1 VKTVFETA
9 VKDRHPGSAS
19 DSGFSGLRS
28 ANIRVGVDVD
38 HTSHSPEEPQLE
50 PPPVEST
57 VPAALL
63 RDELERVLASREFQ
77 SSKLCQQFM
86 RYVEENTLNGH
97 PDTLKERTIG
107 IEVLG
112 KPASYEPSE
121 DAAVRV
127 RAGEVRKRL
136 RSYYSGKS
144 GAASVLID
152 LPPGTYVPEF
162 RYSDRAAASP
172 GPPQPRRRWRWFA
185 GGAILLLALAATTF
199 YWTRTGAAA
208 SPFNQFWSPVLQKH
222 KAVLVCAAP
231 VPVYSPVRTASN
243 APPTRLG
250 DFVLV
255 PGRFVAISDVNA
267 ALQIS
272 DMLARL
278 EQPYKL
284 RIGNEVTFRDL
295 RSAPVVLVG
304 FSYTQ
309 WHEIGEHF
317 RYSIDLSRRP
327 FGVLQDD
334 SPTNW
339 TIHTH
344 PDDPDLDEDYAIV
357 SRVLYPGTNNMIVEI
372 AGISHYGTEAAA
384 DLVTNPTLL
393 QDALRKLPAGWE
405 QKNVQIVLHT
415 EVVGGFPSVPTVVAT
430 HVW

>member
-1 VKTVFETA
+1 MLWICEGF
-9 VKDRHPGSAS
+9 DY
-19 DSGFSGLRS
+19 GFSGLCS
-28 ANIRVGVDVD
+28 ANIRLGVDVD
-38 HTSHSPEEPQLE
+38 HTSHSPQESQLE
-50 PPPVEST
+50 PPPVESKI
-57 VPAALL
+57 PAALL
-63 RDELERVLASREFQ
+63 REELQRVLASREFQ
-77 SSKLCQQFM
+77 SSKLCQQFL
-86 RYVEENTLNGH
+86 RYVVENTLNGH

-136 RSYYSGKS
+136 RSYYSSKS
-144 GAASVLID
+144 GAARVLID

-162 RYSDRAAASP
+162 RYSDQSAYFFGSHQP
-172 GPPQPRRRWRWFA
+172 GVRWRWLA
-185 GGAILLLALAATTF
+185 GAAILLFALAATAF
-199 YWTRTGAAA
+199 YWVRTRAEA

-222 KAVLVCAAP
+222 KAVFVCAAP
-231 VPVYSPVRTASN
+231 VPVYSPVRTDTN
-243 APPTRLG
+243 AAPTRLE

-295 RSAPVVLVG
+295 RTGPAVLVG

-327 FGVLQDD
+327 FGVLRDD

-339 TIHTH
+339 AIHTH

-384 DLVTNPTLL
+384 DLVTDPALL
-393 QDALRKLPAGWE
+393 QDALRKMPAGWE
-405 QKNVQIVLHT
+405 QKNIQIVLHT

-430 HVW
+430 YVW

>member
-1 VKTVFETA
+1 M
-9 VKDRHPGSAS
+9 
-19 DSGFSGLRS
+19 
-28 ANIRVGVDVD
+28 D
-38 HTSHSPEEPQLE
+38 HTSHSPQEAQAEPR
-50 PPPVEST
+50 PVDARI
-57 VPAALL
+57 PAALL
-63 RDELERVLASREFQ
+63 REELERVLASREFQ
-77 SSKLCQQFM
+77 SSRLCQQFL
-86 RYVEENTLNGH
+86 RYVAEHTLNGYA
-97 PDTLKERTIG
+97 DTLKERTIG

-112 KPASYEPSE
+112 KPPSYEPSE

-136 RSYYSGKS
+136 RSHYSGKS
-144 GAASVLID
+144 GTAQVLID

-162 RYSDRAAASP
+162 RYSDRAAPSC
-172 GPPQPRRRWRWFA
+172 GRSRSYRHWWWFA
-185 GGAILLLALAATTF
+185 GGAMILLLALAVAGL
-199 YWTRTGAAA
+199 YRMRAGAAA
-208 SPFNQFWSPVLQKH
+208 KPFSQFWSPLLQKH
-222 KAVLVCAAP
+222 KAVFVCAAP
-231 VPVYSPVRTASN
+231 VPVYSPVRTTNN
-243 APPTRLG
+243 APPARLE
-250 DFVLV
+250 DFVLI

-284 RIGNEVTFRDL
+284 RVGNEVTFRDL
-295 RSAPVVLVG
+295 RSAPAVLVG

-317 RYSIDLSRRP
+317 LYSIDLSRRP

-334 SPTNW
+334 SPTSW
-339 TIHTH
+339 TIRTH

-384 DLVTNPTLL
+384 DLVTNPALL
-393 QDALRKLPAGWE
+393 QDALRKMPAGWE
-405 QKNVQIVLHT
+405 QKNIQIVLHT